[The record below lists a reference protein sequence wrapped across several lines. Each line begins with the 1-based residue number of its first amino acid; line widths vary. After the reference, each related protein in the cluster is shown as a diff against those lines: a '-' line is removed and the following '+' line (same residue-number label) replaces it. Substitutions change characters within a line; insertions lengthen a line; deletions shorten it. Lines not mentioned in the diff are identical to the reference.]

1 MVLIKILIFS
11 ILKLA
16 CANLEKVQH
25 DFKVSK
31 NQSIDNTASETCLT
45 SSAYESSIIT
55 CVGSCNLNPDCV
67 TVVFDQSK
75 GKTINCFFYNRYF
88 DSSEMIPSSA
98 STVYEKKFGNY
109 SKIN

>member
-16 CANLEKVQH
+16 CANLGKGQH

-31 NQSIDNTASETCLT
+31 NRSIDLAASEACLI
-45 SSAYESSIIT
+45 SSICKSSRMT
-55 CVGSCNLNPDCV
+55 CMGSCSSNPDCV

-75 GKTINCFFYNRYF
+75 GINGYCFMYNRYF
-88 DSSEMIPSSA
+88 KSSDMMISST
-98 STVYEKKFGNY
+98 SSVYEKKLGNY
-109 SKIN
+109 YL